1 MQRSLAIGR
10 GFRHRH
16 HLTLSPRSR
25 TTHYRMMKTSLDHL
39 PANKQRELA
48 RVVEILH
55 EEFED
60 ALEGSSSEFKKKGR
74 ILKIILFGS
83 YARGDWVDEPH
94 SMKGYRSDFDLLVVV
109 NNRKLTEFATYWYK
123 ASDRLL
129 RDRGV
134 STQVGLIVHSRREVN
149 TALRQGQYF
158 FSDIRRQG
166 IVLYELDEE
175 PLAEPKPQSPTEA
188 LKLAGEQFESRMP
201 AAKNFHRLF
210 KTALAGGML
219 KEGAFLLHQAAEHAY
234 SALLLTLTSYSPPS
248 HNLNFLRTL
257 AEEHDRRLTE
267 AWPRDQ
273 QRFRAWF
280 NTLNEAYVKAR
291 YSEHYQIS
299 REALEWLGERTAIL
313 HDLVE
318 SICRQH
324 LETLAEQVAAA

>member
-1 MQRSLAIGR
+1 M
-10 GFRHRH
+10 
-16 HLTLSPRSR
+16 R
-25 TTHYRMMKTSLDHL
+25 TSIDHL
-39 PANKQRELA
+39 PFDKQRELA

-60 ALEGSSSEFKKKGR
+60 ALKGSSAEFKKKGR

-94 SMKGYRSDFDLLVVV
+94 TMKGYRSDFDLLVVV
-109 NNRKLTEFATYWYK
+109 NNRKLTDFATYWYK

-166 IVLYELDEE
+166 IALYELDDE
-175 PLAEPKPQSPTEA
+175 PLSEPKPQSSADA
-188 LKLAGEQFESRMP
+188 LKSARKHFQNRFPGAAGLLDTS
-201 AAKNFHRLF
+201 KY
-210 KTALAGGML
+210 ALAKGRNN
-219 KEGAFLLHQAAEHAY
+219 EAAFLLHQAVEHAY
-234 SALLLTLTSYSPPS
+234 SALLLTVTSYSPPS

-257 AEEHDRRLTE
+257 AEERDRRMTE

-280 NTLNEAYVKAR
+280 NALNEAYVKAR

-299 REALEWLGERTAIL
+299 VEALEWLGSQTSIM
-313 HDLVE
+313 HSLVE
-318 SICRQH
+318 TICREH
-324 LETLAEQVAAA
+324 LEKLAGQVQVA

>member
-1 MQRSLAIGR
+1 
-10 GFRHRH
+10 
-16 HLTLSPRSR
+16 
-25 TTHYRMMKTSLDHL
+25 MMKTSLDHL
-39 PANKQRELA
+39 PPNKQRELV
-48 RVVEILH
+48 RVVEILL
-55 EEFED
+55 EELED
-60 ALEGSSSEFKKKGR
+60 ALKGSSAEFKKKGR
-74 ILKIILFGS
+74 VLKAILFGS

-94 SMKGYRSDFDLLVVV
+94 TMKGYRSDFDILVIV
-109 NNRKLTEFATYWYK
+109 NNRKLTDFATYWYK

-158 FSDIRRQG
+158 FSEIRRQG
-166 IVLYELDEE
+166 IVLYELDDE
-175 PLAEPKPQSPTEA
+175 PLPEPKPQSPADALRLARENFQNRFPGAAGLLDTSKYALGKGRNNEA
-188 LKLAGEQFESRMP
+188 
-201 AAKNFHRLF
+201 
-210 KTALAGGML
+210 
-219 KEGAFLLHQAAEHAY
+219 AFLLHQAVEHAY
-234 SALLLTLTSYSPPS
+234 SALLLTLTGYSPPS

-257 AEEHDRRLTE
+257 AEERDRRLTE

-299 REALEWLGERTAIL
+299 VEALEWLGERAAIL

-318 SICRQH
+318 TICREH
-324 LETLAEQVAAA
+324 LEMLAQQVPAA